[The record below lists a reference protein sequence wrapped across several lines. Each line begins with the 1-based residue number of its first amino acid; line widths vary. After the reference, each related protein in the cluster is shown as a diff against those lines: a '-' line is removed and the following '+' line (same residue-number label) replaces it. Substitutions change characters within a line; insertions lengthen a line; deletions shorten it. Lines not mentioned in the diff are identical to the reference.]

1 VDGAAW
7 TVVACRQQIV
17 CNNNS
22 SHIDSAR
29 SSPPPLSHQRS
40 PIPPHY
46 ILLALC
52 LLARPSQS
60 VFRVDCLCVRVR
72 RQTFDSSGRGRHAV
86 RAAHPS
92 PCLVSLLSLT
102 LSASSIAPAALLDS
116 AWHRLL
122 LHREPGAVVVVVL
135 PSTRTARHSY
145 SYTTQHEG

>member
-1 VDGAAW
+1 MVIAP
-7 TVVACRQQIV
+7 RQQIV

-60 VFRVDCLCVRVR
+60 VFRVDCLCVCPPSDLRLQRTRTPRRVR
-72 RQTFDSSGRGRHAV
+72 RPSFGLSRLAV
-86 RAAHPS
+86 SH
-92 PCLVSLLSLT
+92 T
-102 LSASSIAPAALLDS
+102 LSASSIAPAALLNS

-135 PSTRTARHSY
+135 SSTRNARHSY